1 MVVLEIQMLMDLQ
14 VQQDKEIVEEKEH
27 LIIILKEGLILEVEA
42 VVLDLVEV
50 MVGIMRMRL
59 VHM

>member
-1 MVVLEIQMLMDLQ
+1 MLMDLQ